1 MRNKLLV
8 ILSFLFFSFAIIAAD
23 EKKFTQK
30 EIDKLVKVEVDR
42 QINMIKKKSLTQLTK
57 ELLEK
62 DKSLSLQSRELD
74 VRAEQ
79 LSLSEKS
86 LVKRIGAFEGVK
98 TKIIGCIDGN
108 KGSEAIRIKRLVE
121 VISNMK
127 PLKAAELLSTQDSTI
142 SVKLLEKIDPKKA
155 SKIFNLMDKE
165 VSAQLQK
172 QYLNMQQ

>member
-1 MRNKLLV
+1 MKNRILILLGV
-8 ILSFLFFSFAIIAAD
+8 LLFSFAITAAD

-30 EIDKLVKVEVDR
+30 EIDKLVKAEVDR
-42 QINMIKKKSLTQLTK
+42 QINMIKKKSLTQITK

-62 DKSLSLQSRELD
+62 DKSLALQSKELD

-86 LVKRIGAFEGVK
+86 LMKKIGEFEGVK
-98 TKIIGCIDGN
+98 NKIIGCIDRN
-108 KGSEAIRIKRLVE
+108 KGSEAVRVKRQVE

-127 PLKAAELLSTQDSTI
+127 PLKAAELLSAQDSVI

-165 VSAQLQK
+165 VSARLQK